1 MNNAAHDS
9 QMKLQIITED
19 IWLNYFNRYLLEKG
33 AISQNDY
40 AKMAEKITIRSA
52 RLSHKSA
59 NKSS

>member
-1 MNNAAHDS
+1 MDNYTG
-9 QMKLQIITED
+9 KL
-19 IWLNYFNRYLLEKG
+19 LGNRYLLEKG